1 MKQYTKKLTICLD
14 ERTMNEL
21 ETIKDKWNN
30 REIEVGVTHTY
41 SEIIRKI
48 ITDEYMHVTG
58 RWC

>member
-21 ETIKDKWNN
+21 ETIKDAWNN
-30 REIEVGVTHTY
+30 REIEVDVTHSY
-41 SEIIRKI
+41 SEIIRNI

>member
-1 MKQYTKKLTICLD
+1 MQQYTKKLNICLD

-21 ETIKDKWNN
+21 ETIKDAWNN
-30 REIEVGVTHTY
+30 RETEVGVTHSY

-48 ITDEYMHVTG
+48 ITDEYMHVTE